1 MTLVFNRK
9 RERRKRDEEGGG
21 NAVRQEPWEKWRVS
35 KRNMRSSREK
45 PQGIVARLPFVREF
59 GPSFGAKFEISRD
72 IERSRDRNEATGSI
86 TIPIGT
92 PGTYTSPYS
101 RNTFHRVFK
110 DSGILCPDTL
120 PPFLLPVVP
129 RLEIL
134 SSANFYAK
142 RGVRDGKK
150 TVEER
155 GSLSWETRA
164 VIAGEREQRAY
175 SLALIPF
182 DLYLLLLPSLSPFEF

>member
-86 TIPIGT
+86 TIPVGT
-92 PGTYTSPYS
+92 PVPIPRPIRETPFIAFLKIQGFYVRAHFSPS
-101 RNTFHRVFK
+101 P
-110 DSGILCPDTL
+110 S
-120 PPFLLPVVP
+120 VVP

-155 GSLSWETRA
+155 GSFSWETRA

>member
-1 MTLVFNRK
+1 MLACLSSANSV
-9 RERRKRDEEGGG
+9 
-21 NAVRQEPWEKWRVS
+21 RVS
-35 KRNMRSSREK
+35 ARNSKFRATSS
-45 PQGIVARLPFVREF
+45 P
-59 GPSFGAKFEISRD
+59 
-72 IERSRDRNEATGSI
+72 IERSKRGNRIDYYPCRYTC
-86 TIPIGT
+86 
-92 PGTYTSPYS
+92 TYTSPYS

-110 DSGILCPDTL
+110 DSGILCPGTL

-155 GSLSWETRA
+155 GSFSWETRA

-182 DLYLLLLPSLSPFEF
+182 DLYLLFLPSLSPFEF